1 MKPFLRKAS
10 FPVLYFLFLPGALLH
25 TSTDHVQ
32 NSSYT
37 LPLTLLKSSF
47 SALQNII
54 LSTFLLMQLQRQ
66 SVRVMKESIP
76 CELLKFSLSTRH
88 YIPQHMDDKDLR
100 FIDDLL
106 PWSPRIQKECP
117 SRYKKTWFFNVHIY
131 SVKYAQ
137 SPLKCGD
144 FWYPV
149 LMFKDLRN
157 SHSFPW
163 LSTLLQ
169 LILHRSFFPIF
180 LQFCL

>member
-66 SVRVMKESIP
+66 SVRVMKESHLLAGIIINP
-76 CELLKFSLSTRH
+76 NRLTSPVFHSELNSRLMTVFGSSLPSSS
-88 YIPQHMDDKDLR
+88 
-100 FIDDLL
+100 L
-106 PWSPRIQKECP
+106 PNSNHLCSMILVHGV
-117 SRYKKTWFFNVHIY
+117 SR
-131 SVKYAQ
+131 SV
-137 SPLKCGD
+137 
-144 FWYPV
+144 
-149 LMFKDLRN
+149 
-157 SHSFPW
+157 
-163 LSTLLQ
+163 
-169 LILHRSFFPIF
+169 
-180 LQFCL
+180 